1 MPNGVL
7 TKVCWRRTTFL
18 TIWNYC
24 VSIERTSKPKVLR
37 LPNLKKAYQI
47 KDNQWCWTLVVDGTA
62 ATLEPVRLQFCQ
74 VWTNAEDL
82 FVQLLEE

>member
-1 MPNGVL
+1 MISL
-7 TKVCWRRTTFL
+7 TT
-18 TIWNYC
+18 WNYC
-24 VSIERTSKPKVLR
+24 ESIERTSKSRAPK
-37 LPNLKKAYQI
+37 LPDLKKAYQI

-74 VWTNAEDL
+74 AWTNVEDL